1 MAYRVPQQ
9 FGKMKLPP
17 GLAELNMGG
26 DTIEDAI
33 PMDDFDMQP
42 EPLPGEFSNSTPPS
56 YVPNPKPIGA
66 AKIGQYQ
73 QLGAAGGA
81 KVSNFFQH
89 PFTHLSVGVLA
100 GLVLADMMPDKYV
113 MGSLKHPA
121 ASMTLT
127 GLGTMGVLS
136 VIYR

>member
-1 MAYRVPQQ
+1 MMAYRTPQQ

-17 GLAELNMGG
+17 GLGDIKMG
-26 DTIEDAI
+26 DSVDDPI
-33 PMDDFDMQP
+33 PMEEEFEMEP
-42 EPLPGEFSNSTPPS
+42 EPLPGEFGNTPPR
-56 YVPNPKPIGA
+56 VPNPKPIGA
-66 AKIGQYQ
+66 AKVAQYK

-100 GLVLADMMPDKYV
+100 GLVLADIMPDKYV
-113 MGSLKHPA
+113 MGALKHPA

-136 VIYR
+136 VVYR

>member
-1 MAYRVPQQ
+1 MAYRTPQQ

-17 GLAELNMGG
+17 GLGEIKMG
-26 DTIEDAI
+26 DTIDDAI
-33 PMDDFDMQP
+33 PMDEGFEMRP
-42 EPLPGEFSNSTPPS
+42 EPLPGEFSNSPPR
-56 YVPNPKPIGA
+56 VPNPKPIGA
-66 AKIGQYQ
+66 AKVAQYK
-73 QLGAAGGA
+73 QLGAVGGA

-100 GLVLADMMPDKYV
+100 GLVLADVMPDKYV
-113 MGSLKHPA
+113 MGALKHPA

-136 VIYR
+136 VVYR

>member
-1 MAYRVPQQ
+1 M
-9 FGKMKLPP
+9 
-17 GLAELNMGG
+17 E
-26 DTIEDAI
+26 
-33 PMDDFDMQP
+33 P
-42 EPLPGEFSNSTPPS
+42 EPLPGEFGNTPPR
-56 YVPNPKPIGA
+56 VPNPQPIGA
-66 AKIGQYQ
+66 AKVAQYK

-136 VIYR
+136 VVYR

>member
-1 MAYRVPQQ
+1 MMAYRTPQQ

-17 GLAELNMGG
+17 GLGEIKMG
-26 DTIEDAI
+26 DTIDDAI
-33 PMDDFDMQP
+33 PMDEGFEMGP
-42 EPLPGEFSNSTPPS
+42 EPLPGEFSNSPPR
-56 YVPNPKPIGA
+56 VPNPKPIGA
-66 AKIGQYQ
+66 AKVAQYK
-73 QLGAAGGA
+73 QLGAVGGA

-100 GLVLADMMPDKYV
+100 GLVLADVMPDKYV
-113 MGSLKHPA
+113 MGALKHPA

-136 VIYR
+136 VVYR